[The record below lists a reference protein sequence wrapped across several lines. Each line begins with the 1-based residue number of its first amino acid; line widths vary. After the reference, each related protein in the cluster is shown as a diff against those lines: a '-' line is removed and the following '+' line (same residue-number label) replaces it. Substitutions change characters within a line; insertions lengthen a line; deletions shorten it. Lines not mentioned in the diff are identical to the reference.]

1 MLMQKILFMMALSLI
16 AHNLW
21 GQEEKTTYKTVS
33 NQFETFYNQ
42 GKYDSLFVMFSPEM
56 QVALPL
62 DKAVEFFT
70 GLKNQAGQITS
81 RQFIKYESTYAVYK
95 THFERG
101 LYGVNISIENHSKIN
116 GLFFKPYTDEVLPM
130 IERNRSTMILPF
142 KEEWH
147 VVWGGDTKALNYH
160 IDNKAQKNAFDFII
174 LDENG
179 KSFRT
184 DGQKNEDYYAFGK
197 EIIAPCDGE
206 IVLMVDGIKENKPG
220 EFNAIYIPGNS
231 IILKTEQNEFL
242 FFAHF
247 KQHSIKVKQGDK
259 VIRGQV
265 LGLCGNTGNSSEPH
279 LHFHIQNVENMNVAT
294 GAKCYF
300 EKIIANGEIKTD
312 YSPVKNDK
320 IKNY

>member
-1 MLMQKILFMMALSLI
+1 
-16 AHNLW
+16 
-21 GQEEKTTYKTVS
+21 
-33 NQFETFYNQ
+33 
-42 GKYDSLFVMFSPEM
+42 MFSPEM

-142 KEEWH
+142 KEEWY

-279 LHFHIQNVENMNVAT
+279 LHFHIQNVENMNIAT